1 LVSEH
6 GRKGGYVE
14 NLIQNPRVRVKVG
27 RRWYSGT
34 AAIIDHDD
42 APARRQRIDKAN
54 GLISR
59 ADGIIFGASASS
71 PVTVRIALD

>member
-1 LVSEH
+1 L
-6 GRKGGYVE
+6 
-14 NLIQNPRVRVKVG
+14 
-27 RRWYSGT
+27 YSGT